1 MMNSL
6 HRSEI
11 VKHLIIANVIF
22 FVLFCMSASPLNK
35 FFPVLALW
43 YFDAPFFQP
52 WQLIT
57 HFFMHGSF
65 MHIFFNMYA
74 LYLFGTVLERVW
86 GAKRFMIFYFV
97 TGVVAA
103 VLYNLIGG
111 IEYFMQY
118 GTMFPYKAGIL
129 GAGQFIPMIGASG
142 AVFGLLTAFAML
154 FPNTELRLLF
164 PPIALKAKHFVL
176 IYVGIE
182 IYLSFTSFAGDNI
195 AHFAHVTGALAGFL
209 LVKYWQKTSKTF
221 Y

>member
-1 MMNSL
+1 
-6 HRSEI
+6 
-11 VKHLIIANVIF
+11 
-22 FVLFCMSASPLNK
+22 
-35 FFPVLALW
+35 
-43 YFDAPFFQP
+43 
-52 WQLIT
+52 
-57 HFFMHGSF
+57 MHGSF

-103 VLYNLIGG
+103 VLYNLIVG
-111 IEYFMQY
+111 IEYYMQY
-118 GTMFPYKAGIL
+118 GTMFPYKAGFPV
-129 GAGQFIPMIGASG
+129 QFIPMIGASG

-182 IYLSFTSFAGDNI
+182 IYLSFTSFKGDNI
-195 AHFAHVTGALAGFL
+195 AHFAHVTGALVGFL